1 MKKQELP
8 PLESRLYPIPS
19 IDMDAEFAMLGTFDD
34 ENITHLKTD
43 YLKLPEDNPA
53 HFLIALHAREYL
65 ADTPTLRRPYRA
77 GVIAGSI
84 ILRSRIYAIGEEP
97 RSFLA
102 DAPHERVDWPEMQL
116 SRFALRQYF
125 AADVDVK
132 QHLYETVE
140 TPWFLHGSYYA
151 TYGEHPAND
160 WMAIGMGDM
169 LRVGDEAEARAQAT
183 APRPPIT
190 APVAPEPL
198 LAPRFP
204 RQTT

>member
-1 MKKQELP
+1 
-8 PLESRLYPIPS
+8 
-19 IDMDAEFAMLGTFDD
+19 MDAEFAMLSTFDD

-65 ADTPTLRRPYRA
+65 ADIPTLRRPYRA

-84 ILRSRIYAIGEEP
+84 ILRSRIYAIGQEP
-97 RSFLA
+97 HTLLA
-102 DAPHERVDWPEMQL
+102 EAPHQRINWYEMQL

-125 AADVDVK
+125 AANVDIK

-140 TPWFLHGSYYA
+140 FPWFLHDSRYA
-151 TYGEHPAND
+151 SHDEHPAND

-169 LRVGDEAEARAQAT
+169 LRVGDVAESHTRAVELRQ
-183 APRPPIT
+183 PIILT
-190 APVAPEPL
+190 LAPEQL
-198 LAPRFP
+198 LASSLPRHSA
-204 RQTT
+204 